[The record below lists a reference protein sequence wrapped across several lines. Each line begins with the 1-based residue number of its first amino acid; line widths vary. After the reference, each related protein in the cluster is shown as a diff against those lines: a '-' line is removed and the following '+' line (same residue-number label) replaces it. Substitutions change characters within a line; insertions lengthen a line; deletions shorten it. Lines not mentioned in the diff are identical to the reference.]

1 MRVGMSGGEMKD
13 AGVVD
18 VRMVGAGV
26 GMNGALVL
34 GAGIG
39 MHVFCAIAL
48 ARRLTRLHREA

>member
-1 MRVGMSGGEMKD
+1 MSVDEMKG
-13 AGVVD
+13 AGVVG
-18 VRMVGAGV
+18 VRMLGAGV

-39 MHVFCAIAL
+39 MHAFCAIVL

>member
-1 MRVGMSGGEMKD
+1 MKG
-13 AGVVD
+13 AGVEG

-39 MHVFCAIAL
+39 MLVFFGSAL
-48 ARRLTRLHREA
+48 ARRLTRLHREPWVRPFSSS